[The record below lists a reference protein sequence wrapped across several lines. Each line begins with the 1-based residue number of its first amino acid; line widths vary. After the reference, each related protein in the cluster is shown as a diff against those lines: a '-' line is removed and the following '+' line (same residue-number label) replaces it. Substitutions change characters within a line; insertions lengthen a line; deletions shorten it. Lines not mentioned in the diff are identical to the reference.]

1 MNESPL
7 DLAILP
13 FRRYADF
20 SGRSRRA
27 EYWWFTLLILV
38 GGLIL
43 ALAGYLAGMDF
54 SPLLDESSELA
65 FSQVFPNAT
74 AIAVAVVA
82 ILGFVLI
89 LVPSIALAI
98 RRLHD
103 LGLSGWFYLAYIIAG
118 ELPVVGRLVEIV
130 YFVGMCRRGTKGPNK
145 YGPDPLGH
153 YDIDV
158 FG

>member
-1 MNESPL
+1 MNDSPL
-7 DLAILP
+7 ALALLP

-27 EYWWFTLLILV
+27 EYWWFTLLIIV
-38 GGLIL
+38 AAFVL
-43 ALAGYLAGMDF
+43 AAAGYVAGIDIA
-54 SPLLDESSELA
+54 PLLDESVELD
-65 FSQVFPNAT
+65 FGQVLPNA
-74 AIAVAVVA
+74 ASIAVVVIA
-82 ILGFVLI
+82 ALGFVLI

-103 LGLSGWFYLAYIIAG
+103 LGVSGWFYLGYIIAG
-118 ELPVVGRLVEIV
+118 ELPVVGR
-130 YFVGMCRRGTKGPNK
+130 FVDIAYLIAMCRRGTKGPNQ
-145 YGPDPLGH
+145 YGPDPLER